1 VSTVYS
7 TWCSC
12 APGLEKLLAAEL
24 QGLGLKPKEIEPGGM
39 SAGMTPAQLYAANL
53 HCSVASRITVRLGK
67 FHASEFWELEKRAE
81 RLAWHAWLPKGSE
94 VAFRVTSRKS
104 KLYHN
109 DGIAER
115 LGALVAAKVPGVSVA
130 APAADDEEGRDIAA
144 TDPRPPTLD
153 ARRPTHTQ
161 LFLVRI
167 INDEVT
173 VSIDASGDLL
183 YRRGWRHETAKAPIR
198 ETLAA
203 AMLTASGWMPG
214 RNLHDPFCG
223 SGTVVIEAAR
233 RARNIPAGRDRDF
246 AFERW
251 PTFDAGAWREVRAR
265 AESAVRPL
273 PGGTLLGTDRD
284 PGAIRAALANSRRA
298 GVEDDVQFAE
308 ADIRDLPPQDGTA
321 IVTNPPYGV
330 RVGEP
335 GDMAPLYSAL
345 GRLTKGAGTT
355 LTFLSPDHALTQ
367 ATRVATKTAW
377 KSLNGGIGVECC
389 ISAPPLP

>member
-1 VSTVYS
+1 MSTVYS

-24 QGLGLKPKEIEPGGM
+24 QALGLKPKEIEPGGM

-94 VAFRVTSRKS
+94 IAFRVTSRKS

-115 LGALVAAKVPGVSVA
+115 IGALVAAKVPGVSVA
-130 APAADDEEGRDIAA
+130 APAADDEAPEEQAPRA
-144 TDPRPPTLD
+144 THH
-153 ARRPTHTQ
+153 THTQ
-161 LFLVRI
+161 LFLIRL

-173 VSIDASGDLL
+173 ISIDASGDLL

-203 AMLTASGWMPG
+203 AMLTASGWTPG
-214 RNLHDPFCG
+214 RDLHDPFCG

-233 RARNIPAGRDRDF
+233 RARKIPAGWDRDF

-251 PTFDAGAWREVRAR
+251 PTFDAAAWREVRAQ
-265 AESAVRPL
+265 AESAFRPL

-284 PGAIRAALANSRRA
+284 PGAIRAALANARRA
-298 GVEDDVQFAE
+298 GVKDDVEFAE
-308 ADIRDLPPQDGTA
+308 ADIRDLPPQDGVA

-330 RVGEP
+330 RVGDP

-345 GRLTKGAGTT
+345 GRLMKGTGTT

>member
-1 VSTVYS
+1 MSTVHA

-12 APGLEKLLAAEL
+12 APGLEKLLAEEL
-24 QGLGLKPKEIEPGGM
+24 TGLGLKPKEVEPGGM
-39 SAGMTPAQLYAANL
+39 SAGMTPEQLYAANL

-67 FHASEFWELEKRAE
+67 FHAAEFWELEKRAE

-130 APAADDEEGRDIAA
+130 APSVDEDEGAEA
-144 TDPRPPTLD
+144 RPS
-153 ARRPTHTQ
+153 AHTQ
-161 LFLVRI
+161 LFLVRL

-173 VSIDASGDLL
+173 ISIDASGDLL

-203 AMLTASGWMPG
+203 AMLAASGWAPAG
-214 RNLHDPFCG
+214 ALHDPFCG
-223 SGTVVIEAAR
+223 AGTLVIEAAR
-233 RARNIPAGRDRDF
+233 RARHIPAGWDRSF

-251 PTFDAGAWREVRAR
+251 PTFDAAAWREVRAR
-265 AESAVRPL
+265 AEGAIRPL

-284 PGAIRAALANSRRA
+284 PGAIRAALANARRA
-298 GVEDDVQFAE
+298 GVAGEVQFAE
-308 ADIRDLPPQDGTA
+308 ADVRDLPPQDGTA

-330 RVGEP
+330 RVGDP
-335 GDMAPLYSAL
+335 GDVVPLYGAL
-345 GRLTKGAGTT
+345 GRLARGKGTT

-367 ATRVATKTAW
+367 ATRVSTRTAW
-377 KSLNGGIGVECC
+377 RSTNGGIGVECLV
-389 ISAPPLP
+389 SG